1 MRFVLRFSNASL
13 LIECVRK
20 IEMLQ
25 ERKSIIS
32 PPSDLFFRST

>member
-32 PPSDLFFRST
+32 PPLRFIF